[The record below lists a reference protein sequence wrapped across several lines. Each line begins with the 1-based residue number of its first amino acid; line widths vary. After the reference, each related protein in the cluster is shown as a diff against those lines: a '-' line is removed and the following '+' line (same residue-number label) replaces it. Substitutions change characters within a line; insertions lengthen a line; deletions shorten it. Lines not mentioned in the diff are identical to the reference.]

1 VYFLAQRELS
11 GLRDSGNAFKIFN
24 EELVNLHRGQG
35 LDLYWRDTMTVPTEE
50 DYYLMISLK
59 TGGLFRLATRLMQ
72 SVSTTGINVLPLAEL
87 VGTIFQIRDDYQN
100 LCSEKV
106 SQSFLSPPP
115 SLSSVVD
122 I

>member
-1 VYFLAQRELS
+1 
-11 GLRDSGNAFKIFN
+11 
-24 EELVNLHRGQG
+24 VNLHRGQG